1 MQVQVNTDNHTEGSQ
16 ELTQYVES
24 SLTEKFKRFRS
35 AITRIEVHL
44 SDENAAKDGTE
55 DKRCLIEVRL
65 SNRPPMAVSH
75 LAESIHQAIDGA
87 SDKMERS
94 LNSLVGKLT
103 DRTSIKDLVTEE
115 IPADD
120 EDLEN

>member
-16 ELTQYVES
+16 ELTHYVES
-24 SLTEKFKRFRS
+24 SLTERFKRFQS

-44 SDENAAKDGTE
+44 SDENAAKEGTV

-94 LNSLVGKLT
+94 LNSMVGKLT
-103 DRTSIKDLVTEE
+103 DRTSIKDLVVEE
-115 IPADD
+115 SESEKDD
-120 EDLEN
+120 QDF